1 MRDEKNEAM
10 NWLHPSSLTAMP
22 DTRIEQPLVPRALHW
37 WAVLTVTATVCLLAL
52 GAVVTTFRVGMADPV
67 WPTYPWHLLL
77 ISYDEPSAGFLIEHT
92 HRLAGYIVGCC
103 AIVLAVWATVAA
115 RRGWVKW
122 LGWGVLFGVSLQ
134 GVLGGLRV
142 YYNAFK
148 GPELAALHGI
158 LGQVVFCAIAGAA
171 VITSR
176 AFTRETSLEP
186 GEARGLRRLCLAL
199 TACVFLQLV
208 WGSLTRHLYHPLAQ
222 RLHFLTAFVVLAAVA
237 WFVKAVW
244 DSPAARERLGFA
256 ALLLSVLVAVQIMLG
271 VEAWLARFGTGE
283 LPELQRVT
291 MGQAAVRTAHVL
303 IGSWLL
309 AISVSC
315 TLLVGRAR
323 EPHAVAD
330 AGALFGPQ
338 PRTEAIHA
346 GPPAAGVHHLEPSA

>member
-1 MRDEKNEAM
+1 
-10 NWLHPSSLTAMP
+10 MP
-22 DTRIEQPLVPRALHW
+22 DARIEYPLLLRIVNG
-37 WAVLTVTATVCLLAL
+37 WAVLTVVATVCLLAL

-92 HRLAGYIVGCC
+92 HRLAGYVVGCC
-103 AIVLAVWATVAA
+103 AIVLAVWSSLAA
-115 RRGWVKW
+115 RRRWLVW
-122 LGWGVLFGVSLQ
+122 LGWGVLFAVSFQ
-134 GVLGGLRV
+134 GILGGLRV
-142 YYNAFK
+142 YYNALQ
-148 GPELAALHGI
+148 GPELAAFHGV
-158 LGQVVFCAIAGAA
+158 LGQLVFSLITAAA
-171 VITSR
+171 VVTSR
-176 AFTRETSLEP
+176 AFVRETALEP
-186 GEARGLRRLCLAL
+186 GEARGLRRLCLTL

-208 WGSLTRHLYHPLAQ
+208 WGSLTRHLYLPVAQ

-237 WFVKAVW
+237 WFVKVVW
-244 DSPAARERLGFA
+244 DSPAARARLGFA
-256 ALLLSVLVAVQIMLG
+256 AILLSVLVAFQITLG

-315 TLLVGRAR
+315 TLLVGRVR

-330 AGALFGPQ
+330 PGGLFEPR
-338 PRTEAIHA
+338 PRTDAVQTDAVRAE
-346 GPPAAGVHHLEPSA
+346 PPAAGVHQLGTSA